1 MTTTVD
7 AASNPFALMMDPE
20 SVLAAVARS
29 ERLARLSSRIWRP
42 LDKPLI
48 ARADGSVF
56 VIDENT
62 PPETIRAMLTIAG
75 REPIPEP

>member
-48 ARADGSVF
+48 ARADGSVAASDPH
-56 VIDENT
+56 VDAADD
-62 PPETIRAMLTIAG
+62 PSA
-75 REPIPEP
+75 